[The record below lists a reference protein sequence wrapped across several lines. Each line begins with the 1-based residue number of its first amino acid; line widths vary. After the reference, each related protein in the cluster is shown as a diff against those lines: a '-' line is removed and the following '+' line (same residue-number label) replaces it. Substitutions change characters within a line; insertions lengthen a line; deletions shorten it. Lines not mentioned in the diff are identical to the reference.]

1 MNAAKEEELAVGR
14 HFAAVP
20 YLLDDA
26 AAQAYER
33 GLKHPPRRRARA
45 NIHTDRAAASRAGFA
60 APIAGGEQTIAVAIQ
75 LVVDTFGERFLRGGG
90 FEVALVKPVLFGDT
104 IAAHARIARADQDR
118 LELEV
123 WVENQHGVQVLTGTA
138 RVRAPE
144 Q

>member
-1 MNAAKEEELAVGR
+1 MNAAKELAVGS
-14 HFAAVP
+14 HVAGVP

-33 GLKHPPRRRARA
+33 GLKHPPRRRPRV

-60 APIAGGEQTIAVAIQ
+60 APIAGGEQTIAVAMQ

-90 FEVALVKPVLFGDT
+90 FEVALIKPVVFGDT
-104 IAAHARIARADQDR
+104 IAAHARIARAEEDR
-118 LELEV
+118 LELDV

-138 RVRAPE
+138 RVRGAQP
-144 Q
+144 

>member
-1 MNAAKEEELAVGR
+1 MNATKEPAVGS
-14 HFAAVP
+14 HLAGVP

-33 GLKHPPRRRARA
+33 GLRQPPRRRPRN

-60 APIAGGEQTIAVAIQ
+60 APIAAGEQTIAVAMQ

-90 FEVALVKPVLFGDT
+90 FEVALIKPVLFGDT
-104 IAAHARIARADQDR
+104 IAAHARIARAAQDR
-118 LELEV
+118 VELDL
-123 WVENQHGVQVLTGTA
+123 WVVNQHGAQVLTGTA
-138 RVRAPE
+138 RVRAAE